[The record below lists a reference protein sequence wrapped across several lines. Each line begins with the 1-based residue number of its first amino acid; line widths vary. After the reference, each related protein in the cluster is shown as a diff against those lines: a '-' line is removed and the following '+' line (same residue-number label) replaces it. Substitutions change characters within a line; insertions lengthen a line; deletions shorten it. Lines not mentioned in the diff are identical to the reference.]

1 MTKERL
7 IEMIDNVLAWGSDHD
22 EEFRGNLVDA
32 LDITEEEYRELFDED
47 LNEYLGESEDDE
59 DEDLNQYIG
68 SVGTFEP
75 QSLDEDYWGDEEE
88 AEIAKKYDGEE
99 FHIVAVTID
108 NGNFDD
114 SYFDIQ
120 FEDGYVMEGVSSV
133 ELEMD

>member
-22 EEFRGNLVDA
+22 EEFRGDLVYA
-32 LDITEEEYRELFDED
+32 LDITEEEYRELFGED
-47 LNEYLGESEDDE
+47 LNEYLGESED

-99 FHIVAVTID
+99 FHIVAVAVA

-120 FEDGYVMEGVSSV
+120 FEDGYIMEGVSSV
-133 ELEMD
+133 ELKID